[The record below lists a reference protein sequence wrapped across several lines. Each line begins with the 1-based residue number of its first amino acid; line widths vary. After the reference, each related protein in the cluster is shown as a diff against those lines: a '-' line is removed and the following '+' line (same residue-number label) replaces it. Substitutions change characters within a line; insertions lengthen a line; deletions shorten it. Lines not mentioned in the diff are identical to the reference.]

1 MTNREIKRR
10 IGSVKETVKITK
22 AMYSISVAK
31 MLRAKEVVPKA
42 EAYKAASEEMLSLV
56 ARSMAAKEPYFAP
69 RGDRAGFLVIAGD
82 KGLCGDFN
90 QKVVEC
96 AMRAIREKTER
107 YVFTVGSVTRESF
120 RKAGVSPDIEFLNT
134 AENPSPET
142 ASSIASDILYLFE
155 SDMLDEIWFVFTE
168 VKENGAEVA
177 LKRVLPFAASEGEA
191 VLIEPSESDLLPKAM
206 ERYLSAFV
214 YYALISSSLAENLAR
229 VKAMPQATN
238 NGEKMIAALTAKYN
252 RLRQES
258 ITRALQDAGVSDAKL

>member
-10 IGSVKETVKITK
+10 IASVKETVKITK

-42 EAYKAASEEMLSLV
+42 EAYKAACEEMLSLV
-56 ARSMAAKEPYFAP
+56 AGSSAVKVPYFEAK
-69 RGDRAGFLVIAGD
+69 GDRAGFLVVAGD

-90 QKVVEC
+90 QKVFEC
-96 AMRAIREKTER
+96 AMRAIREKSER

-134 AENPSPET
+134 AESPSPET
-142 ASSIASDILYLFE
+142 AASIASDILYLFE
-155 SDMLDEIWFVFTE
+155 NDLLDEIYFVFTE
-168 VKENGAEVA
+168 VTESGEEVA
-177 LKRVLPFAASEGEA
+177 LKRVLPFSVSESEK
-191 VLIEPSESDLLPKAM
+191 VLIEPSDSDLLPKAI

-214 YYALISSSLAENLAR
+214 YYALVSSSLAENLAR

-252 RLRQES
+252 RLRQEG
-258 ITRALQDAGVSDAKL
+258 ITRALQDAGVSDAEV